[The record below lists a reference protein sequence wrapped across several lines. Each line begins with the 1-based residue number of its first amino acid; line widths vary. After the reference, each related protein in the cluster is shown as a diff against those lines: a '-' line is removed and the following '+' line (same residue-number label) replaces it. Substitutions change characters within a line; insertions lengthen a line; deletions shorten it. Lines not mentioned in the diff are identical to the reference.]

1 VAGWPGGRVVRKD
14 EVEEVIRLSQERDD
28 AERELISLY
37 KAGGTTLDLRKLTE
51 VLKPKGLGVE
61 QDRLVPRPARDA
73 AGT

>member
-1 VAGWPGGRVVRKD
+1 VVWKD
-14 EVEEVIRLSQERDD
+14 GIEEVIRLSQERDD

>member
-1 VAGWPGGRVVRKD
+1 MVVRKD

>member
-1 VAGWPGGRVVRKD
+1 VVVRKD